1 MKVLV
6 GFILVSTFP
15 SIILFDLNIKYE
27 NYNPKILYEN
37 FPGYGKTW
45 MYFPDGNGIPQIA
58 YLNLT
63 KLVRNI
69 LTVNENDITFHL
81 YTRLNKENNQ
91 FLIIDNNETLSNS
104 NFDSNRPTKFFTH
117 GWTSSQNSDTSQ
129 ALKNNY
135 LEMEDANVI
144 LVDWS
149 KIASDIIYPIPAI
162 KTKQVGEHVA
172 RMVDFLA
179 DNGLDVNKVHMIGHS
194 LGAHVTG
201 SAGSSIKKG
210 KIARITGLDPAL
222 PGFEIISPIENRLDK
237 SDAQFV
243 DVIHTCGGV
252 LGYFSDIGHADFYP
266 NGGVPS
272 QPGCFGLPQ
281 IIEGCSHGR
290 SWQYYAESI
299 KFRNAFLADKCNSW
313 DSFRQ
318 GNCNDSIKV
327 PMGLSTPSTVRGV
340 YYLVTDHSP
349 PFAREIDVAK
359 IIDSSIG
366 DLKKIVKLF

>member
-1 MKVLV
+1 MN
-6 GFILVSTFP
+6 
-15 SIILFDLNIKYE
+15 DNIGTE
-27 NYNPKILYEN
+27 YNNHFYVN
-37 FPGYGKTW
+37 F
-45 MYFPDGNGIPQIA
+45 NC
-58 YLNLT
+58 
-63 KLVRNI
+63 
-69 LTVNENDITFHL
+69 
-81 YTRLNKENNQ
+81 RLNKEKSQ
-91 FLIIDNNETLSNS
+91 FLIIDNNETLSSS
-104 NFDSNRPTKFFTH
+104 NFDPKRSTKFFTH

-129 ALKNNY
+129 ILKNNY

-149 KIASDIIYPIPAI
+149 TIASDILYPIPAI

-179 DNGLDVNKVHMIGHS
+179 NNGLDINEVHMIGHS

-210 KIARITGLDPAL
+210 KIARITGILKLQLLLHQTKSYLNRQQKERNRKIWYDKNYIVLGLDPAL

-252 LGYFSDIGHADFYP
+252 LGYFSDIGHVDFYP

-281 IIEGCSHGR
+281 IIG
-290 SWQYYAESI
+290 
-299 KFRNAFLADKCNSW
+299 
-313 DSFRQ
+313 
-318 GNCNDSIKV
+318 
-327 PMGLSTPSTVRGV
+327 
-340 YYLVTDHSP
+340 
-349 PFAREIDVAK
+349 
-359 IIDSSIG
+359 
-366 DLKKIVKLF
+366 